1 MRVLFLSELFWPYV
15 GGIETVAA
23 DLLPRLSER
32 GYEFHVVATH
42 SYLDL
47 PDDDELKGTRI
58 RRLPFRAALESG
70 DIGELIRVRRAF
82 ARAVSEIQP
91 DLVHM
96 FGRSLSM
103 LFCRD
108 VGELSAVPK
117 ILTLQNEIRGAGTQA
132 ADSVTRQTLRSSDWV
147 TACSEEVLCQAR
159 EAVPEIEPRSS
170 VIYNSI
176 VPPAADPPPLS
187 LEPPILMCVGRLTDQ
202 KGFDLA
208 IAAFAR
214 IADSYPSARMIV
226 AGDGDERG
234 ALEELASSLG
244 VSDRVEFLGLVAPG
258 RVLPLLATASLVL
271 MPSRWE
277 GLGVVGVQA
286 AMMGRPIVG
295 TDVGGLGEVNLHD
308 RTGLV
313 VEPESPESIADS
325 IATLLDDQARAAS
338 LGTAG
343 RDHALA
349 NFALDGTVDAYD
361 RLYRRLCDLPSGRQE
376 V

>member
-23 DLLPRLSER
+23 DLLPRLSQR

-47 PDDDELKGTRI
+47 PDDDELNGTPI
-58 RRLPFRAALESG
+58 RRLPFRAAVQSG
-70 DIGELIRVRRAF
+70 DVEELVRVRRAL
-82 ARAVSEIQP
+82 ASTVREVRP

-103 LFCRD
+103 LFYRD
-108 VGELSAVPK
+108 VDQLSNLPK
-117 ILTLQNEIRGAGTQA
+117 ILTLQNEIRGAGTPTS
-132 ADSVTRQTLRSSDWV
+132 DSVTQRTLRSSDWV
-147 TACSEEVLCQAR
+147 TACSEAVLRQAR

-187 LEPPILMCVGRLTDQ
+187 LEPPILMCLGRLTDQ

-226 AGDGDERG
+226 AGDGDDRG
-234 ALEELASSLG
+234 ALEGLASSLG

-258 RVLPLLATASLVL
+258 RVLPLLGTASLVL

-277 GLGVVGVQA
+277 GLGVVAVQA

-295 TDVGGLGEVNLHD
+295 TDTGGLGEVNLHD

-325 IATLLDDQARAAS
+325 IAALLDNPSRAAS
-338 LGTAG
+338 LGTAA

-349 NFALDGTVDAYD
+349 NFALDRSVDAYD
-361 RLYRRLCDLPSGRQE
+361 QLYRRLFDLPCGRQE